1 MEPDDE
7 RVGAKAAR
15 RRFRSS
21 EEKRLIVEETLSSA
35 ESVAVVARRHGVNA
49 NQVFQWRK
57 LYQSG
62 LLGGTAPVKLLPV
75 SVEEPAPPCGAAPAG
90 ESKAAAIHIE
100 LPGVALVSLEG
111 AVDPGLARAVLDA
124 LRR

>member
-1 MEPDDE
+1 MEPDGDAD
-7 RVGAKAAR
+7 GAKAGR
-15 RRFRSS
+15 RRFRTS

-49 NQVFQWRK
+49 SQVFQWRK

-75 SVEEPAPPCGAAPAG
+75 SVEGPSPPCGAAPAD